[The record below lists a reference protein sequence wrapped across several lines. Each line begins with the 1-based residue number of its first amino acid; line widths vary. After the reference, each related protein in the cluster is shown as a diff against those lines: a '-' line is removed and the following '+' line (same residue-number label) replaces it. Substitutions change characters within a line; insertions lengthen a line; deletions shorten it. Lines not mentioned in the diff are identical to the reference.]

1 MKKLI
6 FRTLLGAPLG
16 IALGQIITIV
26 LSLIWGQGYYA
37 PVVPDMARTMGGVL
51 PAVILQTG
59 LCAVLGAVFG
69 GASLVWQQECWG
81 LAKQSGIYL
90 LVTAAAM
97 MLTAYFCY
105 WMEHSLLGVLYY
117 GGIFL
122 TIFLVI
128 WLASYFLGRRQLA
141 AINRG
146 LREKREER

>member
-69 GASLVWQQECWG
+69 GASLIWEQERWG
-81 LAKQSGIYL
+81 IAKQSGLYL
-90 LVTAAAM
+90 LVSAAAM
-97 MLTAYFCY
+97 MPVAYLCH
-105 WMEHSLLGVLYY
+105 WMEHTLSGVLSYV
-117 GGIFL
+117 GVFLGIFV
-122 TIFLVI
+122 VI
-128 WLASYFLGRRQLA
+128 WLASYVLGRRQLA
-141 AINRG
+141 EINRG
-146 LREKREER
+146 IKEKRKAE